1 MESEYIAASEA
12 ANEAFWLRKF
22 VIELGVF
29 PTMHDPVSIYCDN
42 TGAIANAKEPR
53 SHSTA
58 KHILRRYHV
67 IRQYI
72 KDGNIKICKV
82 HTDLNVEDLLTKLLP
97 ESKHDQHQK
106 VIGVRFLENAN

>member
-12 ANEAFWLRKF
+12 ANEAVWLRKF

-29 PTMHDPVSIYCDN
+29 PSMQDPVSIYCDN

-53 SHSTA
+53 SHSTT

-67 IRQYI
+67 IRQYFNEGDI
-72 KDGNIKICKV
+72 KMCIV
-82 HTDLNVEDLLTKLLP
+82 HYLNVANPLKKPLSRAKD
-97 ESKHDQHQK
+97 DQHQEA
-106 VIGVRFLENAN
+106 IGVRFLANIN